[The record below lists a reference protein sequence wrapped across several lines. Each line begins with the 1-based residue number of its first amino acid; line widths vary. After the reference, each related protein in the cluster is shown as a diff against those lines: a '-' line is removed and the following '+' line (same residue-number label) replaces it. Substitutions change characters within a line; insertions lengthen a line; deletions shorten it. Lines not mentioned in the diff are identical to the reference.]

1 MLKTNLTLQSSRD
14 KLKEIRH
21 GKWFLKDCED
31 VSGKK
36 SLLLALKWKIFQ
48 LIFMS
53 QFCILDWQIPFLIST
68 NSETLP
74 LARDYNLF
82 ILFIKNCAGDVAEKR
97 SWGSFSLRREAVK
110 RVSETKLS

>member
-1 MLKTNLTLQSSRD
+1 MANV
-14 KLKEIRH
+14 I
-21 GKWFLKDCED
+21 LKDCED

-36 SLLLALKWKIFQ
+36 SLHLALKWKIFQ

-82 ILFIKNCAGDVAEKR
+82 ILFIKSCAGDVAMGRSEVGEAFHYEKR
-97 SWGSFSLRREAVK
+97 PSRESQ
-110 RVSETKLS
+110 R